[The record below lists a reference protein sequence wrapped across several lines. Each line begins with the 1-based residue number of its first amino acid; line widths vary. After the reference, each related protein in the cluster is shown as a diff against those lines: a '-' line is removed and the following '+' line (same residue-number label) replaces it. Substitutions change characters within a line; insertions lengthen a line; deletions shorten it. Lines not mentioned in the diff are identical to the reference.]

1 MVKRYLSI
9 WLMAFLCLSLSAQ
22 VESDSIILH
31 FRMNESRIDSSF
43 ADNRAQLD
51 KLDGLLSVRTLTHRL
66 DSLAITGSTSP
77 DGNTSFNQKLAK
89 DRAVALSNHI
99 HSLFP
104 KTKEVPTS
112 IYSVSHEW
120 KSMIAPLSQDS
131 LLPNKDEVLEIL
143 CEESA
148 YPYQKQLKLKR
159 LQGGDVYRNMDS
171 RHLVR
176 YRNVFC
182 NLYFSP
188 VAVKV
193 DTVQVID
200 NQEITPPPPYLAS
213 RSA

>member
-66 DSLAITGSTSP
+66 DSLTITGSTSP
-77 DGNTSFNQKLAK
+77 DGLLSFNQGLAK
-89 DRAVALSNHI
+89 DRATALASYI
-99 HSLFP
+99 HTIFP
-104 KTKEVPTS
+104 ETREVPIS
-112 IYSVSHEW
+112 IRSLSHDW
-120 KSMIAPLSQDS
+120 KSMITPLYQDS
-131 LLPNKDEVLEIL
+131 LLLNKDEVLEIL
-143 CEESA
+143 HEESA
-148 YPYQKQLKLKR
+148 YPYQKQQKLKR

-171 RHLVR
+171 RHLAR

-182 NLYFSP
+182 NLYFSQTGIS
-188 VAVKV
+188 VDAVQIV
-193 DTVQVID
+193 DS
-200 NQEITPPPPYLAS
+200 QEITPPYLAN